1 LLGGAAQSLEDYWEE
16 SKEQFR
22 KKYLVE
28 YLFSFDKFKIKL
40 TFELILIIQFNNLA

>member
-28 YLFSFDKFKIKL
+28 NSVNKVV
-40 TFELILIIQFNNLA
+40 ELI